1 MAPVKKAKKSTE
13 SINNR
18 LALVMKSGKYTLGY
32 KTVLRSLRSS
42 KGVCAFPHF
51 PFNREFRC
59 WKLILIANNCPPL
72 RKSEIEYYAMLA
84 KVGVHHF
91 SGSNVDLGTAC
102 GKYFRVCCLS
112 IIDPGTL
119 LNGTEPAKQGEET
132 LFLTTAPWK
141 AVTEVDRGLIESFQA
156 QDFSCSS
163 VRVLSYAAFR
173 NFGSTMSE
181 VFNNQ
186 ILVEKLTK
194 LNNSQQSI
202 ESILNFKFDISLL
215 LLNWGLALS
224 NWCIFHRK
232 KAKEI
237 VETWDQAFSNSP
249 REKRVPFLYLA
260 NDILQNSR
268 RKGCEFVN
276 EFWKVLPGCLKNVYE
291 NGEDH
296 GKKVVNRLV
305 EIWDERKVFGSR
317 GRGLKDEILGNAPIL
332 VSDNGK
338 STNPIKL
345 VRKDANFVRIKLALG
360 EMPEKIVTAYQS
372 VLDDRSNE
380 DTALS
385 NCKNAVQV
393 LETMEKDVDVSC
405 TQGVSGTKKSVASAV
420 NAGSREGLC
429 NQQGSLMID
438 NLQVQEN
445 ILKQCI
451 EQLEIAIAA
460 RATLVAQLKEALNEQ
475 ELKLELIHNHLQ
487 IAQYQTENASSMRQR
502 LGLATATNE
511 IVAGTTLP
519 VGNIASKATSATEPK
534 FAPIS
539 ITQLAPAQPVTSIAR
554 SLSSVEDDHKKAAA
568 AVAAKLA
575 ASSSSAQVLTSIL
588 SSLAAEEAA
597 SMSNGL
603 SSRVVSNSPN
613 FPLEKRPRLEN
624 PMSMAD
630 VDKTSYFSQ
639 VQQPQQQQAVP
650 LVLPQSSAASMQQ
663 FSQSNLAP
671 PNITPPP
678 PPLPPLPPPPMQQY
692 AHAGG
697 ATMSVT
703 PYGFIGGSLVPPPP
717 LPSNASL
724 GLTRPGIPP
733 PPPHQQQQP
742 NTVGFYQ
749 SPGIG
754 FYGQAQPAPTVQR
767 Q

>member
-1 MAPVKKAKKSTE
+1 
-13 SINNR
+13 
-18 LALVMKSGKYTLGY
+18 
-32 KTVLRSLRSS
+32 
-42 KGVCAFPHF
+42 
-51 PFNREFRC
+51 
-59 WKLILIANNCPPL
+59 
-72 RKSEIEYYAMLA
+72 
-84 KVGVHHF
+84 
-91 SGSNVDLGTAC
+91 
-102 GKYFRVCCLS
+102 
-112 IIDPGTL
+112 
-119 LNGTEPAKQGEET
+119 
-132 LFLTTAPWK
+132 
-141 AVTEVDRGLIESFQA
+141 
-156 QDFSCSS
+156 
-163 VRVLSYAAFR
+163 
-173 NFGSTMSE
+173 MSE

-202 ESILNFKFDISLL
+202 ET
-215 LLNWGLALS
+215 LS

-268 RKGCEFVN
+268 RKGSEFVN

-338 STNPIKL
+338 STNPIKF

-385 NCKNAVQV
+385 NCKISVQV
-393 LETMEKDVDVSC
+393 LEKMEKDVDVSC
-405 TQGVSGTKKSVASAV
+405 TQG
-420 NAGSREGLC
+420 
-429 NQQGSLMID
+429 NQQGSPMID
-438 NLQVQEN
+438 NLQVQET

-451 EQLEIAIAA
+451 EQLEIAFAA

-487 IAQYQTENASSMRQR
+487 IAQYQTENTSSMRQR
-502 LGLATATNE
+502 LGLATTTNE

-519 VGNIASKATSATEPK
+519 VGNFASKVTSATEPK
-534 FAPIS
+534 ISPIS

-624 PMSMAD
+624 LMSMAD
-630 VDKTSYFSQ
+630 MDKTSYFSQ
-639 VQQPQQQQAVP
+639 VQQPQQQQQTVP
-650 LVLPQSSAASMQQ
+650 LVLPQTSAASMQQ

-692 AHAGG
+692 AHGSG
-697 ATMSVT
+697 ATISVT
-703 PYGFIGGSLVPPPP
+703 PYGFIGGSLAPPPP
-717 LPSNASL
+717 LPSNPSL

-733 PPPHQQQQP
+733 PLPPPPPPPHQQQQP
-742 NTVGFYQ
+742 ITVGFYQ

-754 FYGQAQPAPTVQR
+754 FYGQAQTAPTVQR